1 MNNRKVKINQIAY
14 LNLKTYSKKDLPE
27 EVEYLDTGN
36 LTRNVISE
44 LQKYSIVDANLP
56 SRAQR
61 KAKKNTILYS
71 TVRPN
76 LEHYGFLE
84 NPPYNLIVSTGFTT
98 IDTFDDTIDPK
109 YLYYAITQKHLTNYL
124 HTIATNNVSSYPSI
138 NPDDLGNL
146 VLSVPE
152 NLLEQQRIASVLSSL
167 DAKIELNNKIN
178 RELEAAAK
186 TLYDYWFVQF
196 NFPDKNGKP
205 YKTNGGKM
213 VWNEQLKREIPEG
226 WEVSK
231 LSDTLRILRGAS
243 PRPIDDYMSE
253 TGCPWIKISDATS
266 INHWFIIGTKEYIKE
281 SGVKSSR
288 ELQPGTLILS
298 NSASPAIPK
307 IVQIRAC
314 VHDGWLIVDS
324 YKNGLYNEFMLF
336 YFENFRSKIL
346 NMGSGSIFKNLKT
359 EYIKDLF
366 IAIPPNN
373 LLKKSQSIFDNIFK
387 QVLANAMQNQ
397 HLSSLRDWLLPMLMN
412 GQVTVQEAEE
422 RISMVA
428 EQEVGY
434 GK

>member
-1 MNNRKVKINQIAY
+1 MSNKTTVGIACNITTGKLDSNHAVDKGKYPFFTCSAEPVSINTYAFNDNVVLIAGNNAQGNFHVNRFNGKFNAY
-14 LNLKTYSKKDLPE
+14 QRTYILTAKDGFDIDYIYYSLKLELKRLKEKSQGSQTKF
-27 EVEYLDTGN
+27 
-36 LTRNVISE
+36 LTMPI
-44 LQKYSIVDANLP
+44 
-56 SRAQR
+56 
-61 KAKKNTILYS
+61 
-71 TVRPN
+71 
-76 LEHYGFLE
+76 
-84 NPPYNLIVSTGFTT
+84 
-98 IDTFDDTIDPK
+98 
-109 YLYYAITQKHLTNYL
+109 LTNIIL
-124 HTIATNNVSSYPSI
+124 NNLSI
-138 NPDDLGNL
+138 IIQK
-146 VLSVPE
+146 S
-152 NLLEQQRIASVLSSL
+152 ISSVLSSL
-167 DAKIELNNKIN
+167 DDKIELNNKIN
-178 RELEAAAK
+178 RELEAVAK

-205 YKTNGGKM
+205 YKSSGGKM

-434 GK
+434 K

>member
-178 RELEAAAK
+178 RELEAVAK

-205 YKTNGGKM
+205 YKTSGGKM

-226 WEVSK
+226 WEAGI
-231 LSDTLRILRGAS
+231 LSDIANITMGQSPSGESYNESKEGMFFFQGCTDFGERFPSIRQYTTAPTRFAKPSDILLSVRA
-243 PRPIDDYMSE
+243 P
-253 TGCPWIKISDATS
+253 
-266 INHWFIIGTKEYIKE
+266 
-281 SGVKSSR
+281 V
-288 ELQPGTLILS
+288 GTLNIANVDCCIGRGLAAL
-298 NSASPAIPK
+298 NSKHNCISYLYEVMK
-307 IVQIRAC
+307 SFKQIFDRRN
-314 VHDGWLIVDS
+314 VDGTT
-324 YKNGLYNEFMLF
+324 F
-336 YFENFRSKIL
+336 
-346 NMGSGSIFKNLKT
+346 GSITKD
-359 EYIKDLF
+359 DLF
-366 IAIPPNN
+366 SLKIIKPEKNIVEKYEKIMNSFFQKLNDVEKEN
-373 LLKKSQSIFDNIFK
+373 LQ
-387 QVLANAMQNQ
+387 
-397 HLSSLRDWLLPMLMN
+397 LSSLRDWLLPMLMN
-412 GQVTVQEAEE
+412 GQVTVHVAEE

-434 GK
+434 GE